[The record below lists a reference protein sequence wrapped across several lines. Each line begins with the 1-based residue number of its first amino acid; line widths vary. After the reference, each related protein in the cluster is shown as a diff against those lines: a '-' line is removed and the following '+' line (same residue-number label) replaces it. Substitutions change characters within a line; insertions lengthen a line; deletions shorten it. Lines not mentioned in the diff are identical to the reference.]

1 VNFSLTLT
9 TSPGSASLRVTG
21 DLDYETIDELVNTTS
36 QLLGRQVGLTDLHLD
51 FSGLTFL
58 DSAAL
63 SGLLLL
69 RRRTSEAGVV
79 LHLDNRPSFVDRVLH
94 VTGVVGHFVSS
105 DSDTESASR

>member
-9 TSPGSASLRVTG
+9 TAPGSASVRVRG
-21 DLDYETIDELVNTTS
+21 DLDYETIDELVDTTS
-36 QLLGRQVGLTDLHLD
+36 QLLSQQAGLTDLHLD
-51 FSGLTFL
+51 FGGLTFL

-69 RRRTSEAGVV
+69 HRRTSQAGVI

-94 VTGVVGHFVSS
+94 VTGVVGHFGSS
-105 DSDTESASR
+105 HSDADSASR